1 MTCEEFNKLGSFFLT
16 KKDHPNDLCGK
27 ITPNVS
33 SGWADAF
40 NSASNVLET
49 DFPPDGIPLN
59 LSEYQKLQR
68 RFSRAQHN
76 APYEFSPQRERGW
89 EAAFLTIKS
98 KLSREFKPVR

>member
-1 MTCEEFNKLGSFFLT
+1 MTKDEYGQLKEFFLR
-16 KKDHPNDLCGK
+16 KRLHPNDLCGR

-40 NSASNVLET
+40 NSASNILET
-49 DFPPDGIPLN
+49 DFPLDGTPLN

-89 EAAFLTIKS
+89 EAAFLAIKS